1 MSPDHPAPDQP
12 MPDPP
17 APALQAPVPKPVLMV
32 VDDDA
37 EVLRAVS
44 RDLRQR
50 YAETYRI
57 VRAGS
62 GQEALNALEELKRRG
77 DTVALLLSDQRM
89 PHLNGVEFLTRASR
103 LFPDARR
110 ALLTAYAD
118 TDAAIRAINES
129 RVHYY
134 LTKPWDPPQEEL
146 YPVIDDLLA
155 DWQGEYKPGYGGVKV
170 VGDRWSPEAHGL
182 RDFLARN
189 GVPYTFYDL
198 ETQPEAATLRG
209 DEPLPV
215 VLFPG
220 GERLG
225 APSIQALA
233 TQLGLGL
240 SATRPFYDLAIVGAG
255 PAGLAAAVY
264 GASEGLQTVLIE
276 QEAPGGQAGTSSR
289 IENYL
294 GFPAGLSGGDLA
306 RRGVAQAQKFGVE
319 LLSPRKV
326 TALRLDG
333 QYRYLQLAGGPE
345 IGCHALVLA
354 TGVSWQTLP
363 AEGADRFSGRGLY
376 YGAARS
382 EAVNCGDQEVYIVG
396 AGNSAGQ
403 AAMYFS
409 GYAVR
414 VVMLIRGA
422 SVEAKMSQYLVEQL
436 KQTPNIELRLGTEVL
451 ACHGEQHLER
461 LTLQDRESG
470 ETQEVAANFLFC
482 FIGAAPRT
490 DWLAGLVARDA
501 HGFVPTGDDLP
512 KDTLQ
517 SWPLKRR
524 PYPLETS
531 VPGVFAVGDL
541 RASSVKRVASAVG
554 EGSVTVSFVH
564 QHLAS
569 L

>member
-1 MSPDHPAPDQP
+1 MSSPTSAG
-12 MPDPP
+12 
-17 APALQAPVPKPVLMV
+17 PALATPLSKPVLMV

-44 RDLRQR
+44 RDLRHR

-57 VRAGS
+57 VRAQS
-62 GQEALNALEELKRRG
+62 GEEALSALAELKRRG

-89 PHLNGVEFLTRASR
+89 PQLNGVEFLAQASR
-103 LFPDARR
+103 LYPDAKR

-146 YPVIDDLLA
+146 YPVIDDLLG
-155 DWQGEYKPGYGGVKV
+155 DWQGEYKPGYGGLKV
-170 VGDRWSPEAHGL
+170 IGDRWSPEAHEL

-198 ETQPEAATLRG
+198 ETQPDAASLHG
-209 DEPLPV
+209 DEPLPLV
-215 VLFPG
+215 IFPD

-225 APSIQALA
+225 APSIQTLA
-233 TQLGLGL
+233 AQLGLGL
-240 SATRPFYDLAIVGAG
+240 SASRPFYDLAIVGAG

-276 QEAPGGQAGTSSR
+276 REAPGGQAGTSSR

-319 LLSPRKV
+319 LLSPQMV
-326 TALRLDG
+326 TGVRLDG
-333 QYRYLQLAGGPE
+333 QYKYLQLAQGTE

-363 AEGADRFSGRGLY
+363 AEGAERLGGRGVY

-382 EAVNCGDQEVYIVG
+382 EAVNCGDEDVYIVG

-409 GYAVR
+409 TYATR

-436 KQTPNIELRLGTEVL
+436 RRTPNIELRLSTEVI
-451 ACHGEQHLER
+451 ACHGDQHLER
-461 LTLQDRESG
+461 LTLQDRKSG

-482 FIGAAPRT
+482 FIGAAPQT
-490 DWLAGLVARDA
+490 DWLDGVVARDA
-501 HGFVPTGDDLP
+501 HGFVLVGDSLP
-512 KDTLQ
+512 DDALQ
-517 SWPLKRR
+517 GWPLKRR

-531 VPGVFAVGDL
+531 VPGIFAVGDL
-541 RASSVKRVASAVG
+541 RASSIKRVASAVG

-564 QHLAS
+564 QHLAT

>member
-1 MSPDHPAPDQP
+1 MVGPI
-12 MPDPP
+12 
-17 APALQAPVPKPVLMV
+17 PKPVLMV

-44 RDLRQR
+44 RDLRRR
-50 YAETYRI
+50 YAENYRI
-57 VRAGS
+57 VRAGT
-62 GQEALNALEELKRRG
+62 GEEALSALSEFRQRG
-77 DTVALLLSDQRM
+77 DAVALLLSDQRM
-89 PHLNGVEFLTRASR
+89 PHLNGVEFLAKAAL
-103 LFPDARR
+103 LFPDAKR

-118 TDAAIRAINES
+118 TDAAIKAINES

-134 LTKPWDPPQEEL
+134 LTKPWDPPEEEL
-146 YPVIDDLLA
+146 YPVIDDLLG
-155 DWQGEYKPGYGGVKV
+155 DWQGEYKPGYGGLKV
-170 VGDRWSPEAHGL
+170 VGDRWSPESHDL
-182 RDFLARN
+182 RDYLARN

-198 ETQPEAATLRG
+198 ESQPEAVGLRSVDG
-209 DEPLPV
+209 PV
-215 VLFPG
+215 PEVLFPDG
-220 GERLG
+220 QRLG
-225 APSIQALA
+225 NPSIQQLA
-233 TQLGLGL
+233 AHLGLNL
-240 SATRPFYDLAIVGAG
+240 TASRPFYDLAIVGAG

-276 QEAPGGQAGTSSR
+276 REAPGGQAGTSSR

-319 LLSPRKV
+319 LLSPSNV
-326 TALRLDG
+326 TGLRLDG
-333 QYRYLQLAGGPE
+333 QYKYLQLDQGPE

-363 AEGADRFSGRGLY
+363 AEGAERFGGRGLY

-382 EAVNCGDQEVYIVG
+382 EVANCGDQDVYIVG

-409 GYAVR
+409 ASAAR

-422 SVEAKMSQYLVEQL
+422 SLEAKMSQYLVEQVRR
-436 KQTPNIELRLGTEVL
+436 TTNIEVRLGTEVI
-451 ACHGEQHLER
+451 ACDGADHLER
-461 LTLQDRESG
+461 LTLRDRSTG
-470 ETQEVAANFLFC
+470 ATQEVPANFLFC
-482 FIGAAPRT
+482 FIGAAPQT
-490 DWLAGLVARDA
+490 AWLDGVVAKDA
-501 HGFVPTGDDLP
+501 HGFVLVGDDLP
-512 KDTLQ
+512 ADSLQ
-517 SWPLKRR
+517 AWPLKRR

-531 VPGVFAVGDL
+531 VPGIFAVGDL

-554 EGSVTVSFVH
+554 EGSVTVSYVH